1 MSQLLSVRGGRRL
14 EGEVTIQG
22 AKNSVLPILA
32 ATLLARGQVALLG
45 CPRLRDVD
53 ASIRILRHLG
63 CDAHW
68 EADALAVDT
77 TALRRCEISDVLM
90 REMRSSAIFLGAILA
105 RCGQADLS
113 YPGGCELGPRPI
125 DLHLAGLRD
134 LGAEIREEG
143 GFLHCRADRLRG
155 REVVLR
161 MPSVGATEN
170 LMLAACGAE
179 GVTVI
184 SNAAREPEV
193 VDLQNFLNACGARV
207 SGAGSSAVSIEGG
220 QDLHGCTYRV
230 MPDRI
235 AAATYLCAA
244 ASAGGDIYLRG
255 AEEGHLSTVTA
266 ALREAGCTVTADSG
280 GIRALCRERLRAV
293 GPVQTAPYPGF
304 PTDAQAVLMAATY
317 LCAAASAGGDIYLRG
332 AEEGHLS
339 TVTAALREA
348 GCTVTADS
356 GGIRALCR
364 ERLRAVGPVQTAPYP
379 GFPTDAQAVLMA
391 ALLRSRGATVFEEN
405 IFENRYRHVDELIR
419 MGASIRVS
427 GRVAVVT
434 GVERLHSAPVRCT
447 DLRGGAAL
455 CVAALAAEG
464 ETRVSQICHIDRGY
478 EDLARDLRALGA
490 DAVRVEET
498 ENG

>member
-1 MSQLLSVRGGRRL
+1 MKIIDAKLQVVEVPLPHPFPSTWNPGNPETKLFVTIAEIITDDGIHGYGAACDSSQLLAGIWDTHIRPLVIGKEITQVEAINTGLVNASLYAYRPWCV
-14 EGEVTIQG
+14 EVAVWDALG
-22 AKNSVLPILA
+22 KYANLPIYKMLGGVQDKVLA
-32 ATLLARGQVALLG
+32 YASTGSLKSVEERVEDAERYIAEGFKMMK
-45 CPRLRDVD
+45 LRAHHDDPFEDVRIIAEIKKRVGDKLKIAVD
-53 ASIRILRHLG
+53 ANQGWFFTGKRSVAKWDLKKALNVCRAFEEIGIEWIEEPLYGYDFEGLAELRKR
-63 CDAHW
+63 
-68 EADALAVDT
+68 T
-77 TALRRCEISDVLM
+77 TLHVA
-90 REMRSSAIFLGAILA
+90 
-105 RCGQADLS
+105 
-113 YPGGCELGPRPI
+113 GGELNAQV
-125 DLHLAGLRD
+125 HEYRD
-134 LGAEIREEG
+134 LIKHNCFDIYQMDVVLSG
-143 GFLHCRADRLRG
+143 GFVQNRKVAAMA
-155 REVVLR
+155 E
-161 MPSVGATEN
+161 AEN
-170 LMLAACGAE
+170 KIY
-179 GVTVI
+179 T
-184 SNAAREPEV
+184 PHTWT
-193 VDLQNFLNACGARV
+193 
-207 SGAGSSAVSIEGG
+207 
-220 QDLHGCTYRV
+220 HG
-230 MPDRI
+230 M
-235 AAATYLCAA
+235 
-244 ASAGGDIYLRG
+244 G
-255 AEEGHLSTVTA
+255 
-266 ALREAGCTVTADSG
+266 
-280 GIRALCRERLRAV
+280 
-293 GPVQTAPYPGF
+293 
-304 PTDAQAVLMAATY
+304 MA
-317 LCAAASAGGDIYLRG
+317 
-332 AEEGHLS
+332 
-339 TVTAALREA
+339 AALREA

>member
-184 SNAAREPEV
+184 SNAAREPEI
-193 VDLQNFLNACGARV
+193 VDLQRFLNAMGARV
-207 SGAGSSAVSIEGG
+207 SGAGSPMITIQGG
-220 QDLHGCTYRV
+220 APLHPAEHTV
-230 MPDRI
+230 MGDRI
-235 AAATYLCAA
+235 AAATYLCAVGA
-244 ASAGGDIYLRG
+244 AGGELRLTG
-255 AEEGHLSTVTA
+255 VDPADLA
-266 ALREAGCTVTADSG
+266 AVCCCLEEAGCRLHTDGEGLSIAASG
-280 GIRALCRERLRAV
+280 RMRGIRTVR
-293 GPVQTAPYPGF
+293 TAPYPGF
-304 PTDAQAVLMAATY
+304 PTDAQA
-317 LCAAASAGGDIYLRG
+317 I
-332 AEEGHLS
+332 
-339 TVTAALREA
+339 
-348 GCTVTADS
+348 
-356 GGIRALCR
+356 
-364 ERLRAVGPVQTAPYP
+364 
-379 GFPTDAQAVLMA
+379 LMA
-391 ALLRSRGATVFEEN
+391 ALAGGTGTTMIVEN
-405 IFENRYRHVDELIR
+405 MFDSRYRHVDELAR
-419 MGASIRVS
+419 MGADIQLA

-434 GVERLHSAPVRCT
+434 GSRLHGAAVRST

-455 CVAALAAEG
+455 VVAALGAEG
-464 ETRVSQICHIDRGY
+464 VSRVSGLSHIRRGY
-478 EDLARDLRALGA
+478 QGLDDSLSALGA
-490 DAVRVEET
+490 DIRT
-498 ENG
+498 QL